1 MRAYEKPYETLTK
14 PRKLLN
20 PNPKLYPKP
29 LNPKLY
35 PKPLNPKLY
44 PKPLNPKLYPKPLNP
59 KLYPKPLNPQL
70 YPTPSSL
77 LLRHSGVGTVLQELL
92 GQKQQIS
99 SEEHMV

>member
-35 PKPLNPKLY
+35 PKP
-44 PKPLNPKLYPKPLNP
+44 
-59 KLYPKPLNPQL
+59 
-70 YPTPSSL
+70 SSL

>member
-59 KLYPKPLNPQL
+59 KLYPKP
-70 YPTPSSL
+70 SSL